1 MTPAITSSGD
11 TGAAELGV
19 KFTSSVAGFVTGV
32 RFYKG
37 AGNGGHARRDLWT
50 TGGSLLATATFSG
63 ESASGW
69 QTVTFS
75 SPVAVSA
82 GTTYVASY
90 FAPQGNY
97 AFTANYF
104 TSAFVNAPLTAPATG
119 TTPNGVFRYG
129 ASSGFPTG
137 SFNAANYWIDPIFD
151 TGP

>member
-1 MTPAITSSGD
+1 M
-11 TGAAELGV
+11 

-37 AGNGGHARRDLWT
+37 AGNGGTHVGSLWT
-50 TGGSLLATATFSG
+50 TGGTLLATATFTG

-104 TSAFVNAPLTAPATG
+104 TSALWC
-119 TTPNGVFRYG
+119 RR
-129 ASSGFPTG
+129 
-137 SFNAANYWIDPIFD
+137 
-151 TGP
+151 